1 MDGLRDPVGGKPPE
15 IYWRRRIVAA
25 IGVVLAIVV
34 IYFLASSPGGS
45 PKNDGAAATVSP
57 APTTAASPGAGTG
70 TNPTAATSRTC
81 TSADVQLT
89 LKANPATFAAGA
101 LPVFDVG
108 IKQAGPT
115 PCRLDT
121 AATGTELKI
130 TSGSDRIF
138 SSLDC
143 PKDATINARQFLLA
157 PAANETFQVTWN
169 RKRSAAQCAAVTA
182 APGAGT
188 YHAVLTIQG
197 ITSNDAAFTLS
208 N

>member
-25 IGVVLAIVV
+25 IGVVLVIVV
-34 IYFLASSPGGS
+34 IYFLVSSPGGKTKKDTAS
-45 PKNDGAAATVSP
+45 GAVSP
-57 APTTAASPGAGTG
+57 PATTSANPTSSPGA
-70 TNPTAATSRTC
+70 NATAATSRTC
-81 TSADVQLT
+81 TAADVTLT
-89 LKANPATFAAGA
+89 LTPNPVNFAAGA

-108 IKQAGPT
+108 IKQAGPSA
-115 PCRLDT
+115 CRLDT

-143 PKDATINARQFLLA
+143 PTDATINARQFLLA

-169 RKRSAAQCAAVTA
+169 RKRSAPSCAAVAA

-197 ITSNDAAFTLS
+197 IASKDVTFTLS

>member
-1 MDGLRDPVGGKPPE
+1 MDGLRDPVGGKSPE

-25 IGVVLAIVV
+25 IGVVLVIVV
-34 IYFLASSPGGS
+34 IYFLASSPGG
-45 PKNDGAAATVSP
+45 KKTDV
-57 APTTAASPGAGTG
+57 TASGLTPPVTSADPSA
-70 TNPTAATSRTC
+70 NPSADPSAATSRPC
-81 TSADVQLT
+81 TSADVKLT
-89 LKANPATFAAGA
+89 LTPNPTDFAGVA
-101 LPVFDVG
+101 LPMFNVG

-130 TSGSDRIF
+130 TSGTDRIF

-143 PKDATINARQFLLA
+143 PTDGTINARQFLLA
-157 PAANETFQVTWN
+157 PAANETFQVTWD
-169 RKRSAAQCAAVTA
+169 RKRTAPQCTTVTA

-197 ITSNDAAFTLS
+197 IASNDATFTLS

>member
-25 IGVVLAIVV
+25 IGVVLVIVV
-34 IYFLASSPGGS
+34 IYFLASSPGGT
-45 PKNDGAAATVSP
+45 KKVGAAATVSP
-57 APTTAASPGAGTG
+57 PATTARPGAGTA

-81 TSADVQLT
+81 TAADVQLT
-89 LKANPATFAAGA
+89 LKANPSNFAAGA

-108 IKQAGPT
+108 IKQASST

-130 TSGSDRIF
+130 TSGADRIF

-143 PKDATINARQFLLA
+143 SKDATINARQFLLA
-157 PAANETFQVTWN
+157 PAASETFQVTWN
-169 RKRSAAQCAAVTA
+169 RKRTAPQCAAVTA

-197 ITSNDAAFTLS
+197 ITSNDATFTLS
-208 N
+208 G

>member
-25 IGVVLAIVV
+25 IGVVLVIVV

-45 PKNDGAAATVSP
+45 KKDGASGTVTP
-57 APTTAASPGAGTG
+57 PPGTTASPGAGAA

-81 TSADVQLT
+81 TSTDVQLT
-89 LKANPATFAAGA
+89 LKANPANFAAGA

-130 TSGSDRIF
+130 TSGADRIF

-157 PAANETFQVTWN
+157 PAASETFQVTWN
-169 RKRSAAQCAAVTA
+169 RKRTAPQCAAVTA

-197 ITSNDAAFTLS
+197 IASTDAAFTLS